1 MKLLAFVDIHTSVN
15 ALQRIKKKVKKEKP
29 DLILCGGDISI
40 FENGIEYVL
49 FFLNK
54 LKKPILMINGNHER
68 DNFMRKVCK
77 LFKNII
83 FIHKKYYKK
92 DDLIVLG
99 YGGGGFALR
108 DTEFKKTAKKFKKII
123 NKNEDKKIILLI
135 HGPPYGTKVDKI
147 IGQFSGNKDITDF
160 IKKNKVDY
168 VICGHLHEN
177 FGKKD
182 KIKRAIVMNPGP
194 YGKIIKL

>member
-1 MKLLAFVDIHTSVN
+1 MKLLAFVDVHTSVK
-15 ALQRIKKKVKKEKP
+15 ALQRIKKKVKKENP

-54 LKKPILMINGNHER
+54 LKKSILIVNGNHER

-83 FIHKKYYKK
+83 FIHKKHYKK
-92 DDLIVLG
+92 DNLIVLG

-108 DTEFKKTAKKFKKII
+108 DAEFRKTAKRFKKII
-123 NKNEDKKIILLI
+123 KKNEDKKIILLI
-135 HGPPYGTKVDKI
+135 HGPPYGTKVDRI
-147 IGQFSGNKDITDF
+147 VGQHCGNKDITDF
-160 IKKNKVDY
+160 VKKNKVDY

-177 FGKKD
+177 FGKKG
-182 KIKRAIVMNPGP
+182 KIKKTIVMNPGP

>member
-1 MKLLAFVDIHTSVN
+1 MKLLAFVDIHTSVK
-15 ALQRIKKKVKKEKP
+15 ALKRIKKKVKKEKP

-68 DNFMRKVCK
+68 DIFMRKVCK

-83 FIHKKYYKK
+83 FIHKKHYEK

-108 DTEFKKTAKKFKKII
+108 DAEFKKTAKKFKKII
-123 NKNEDKKIILLI
+123 KNNEDKKIILLI
-135 HGPPYGTKVDKI
+135 HGPPYGTEVDKI
-147 IGQFSGNKDITDF
+147 IGQYSGNKDITDF

-182 KIKRAIVMNPGP
+182 KIKKAIVMNPGP

>member
-1 MKLLAFVDIHTSVN
+1 MKLLAFVDIHTSVK

-54 LKKPILMINGNHER
+54 LKKPVLIVNGNHER
-68 DNFMRKVCK
+68 DNFMRKVCN
-77 LFKNII
+77 LFENII
-83 FIHKKYYKK
+83 FIHKKHYMK
-92 DDLIVLG
+92 DNLIVLG

-108 DTEFKKTAKKFKKII
+108 DAEFKKTAKKFKKII
-123 NKNEDKKIILLI
+123 KKNEDKKIILLI
-135 HGPPYGTKVDKI
+135 HGPPYGTEVDKI

-182 KIKRAIVMNPGP
+182 KIKKAIVMNPGP